1 MKELA
6 FGPGMK
12 MPMEDEMKILIAGD
26 GKVGASLTRELS
38 AAGYDITLID
48 SKQNVLD
55 SSIERF
61 DVMAIRGNCASMEIL
76 EEAGVREADLLI
88 AVTSADE
95 VNLLSCLTAHGMNPN
110 IHTIARIRNPE
121 YSEQIYR
128 MRGTFALSLAVN
140 PEKQAAIEIE
150 HLLKYPGFLKR
161 DTFAKGRLEVVELR
175 INEDSKLKDL
185 ALNDLNS
192 VAGCKVLV
200 CVVLRK
206 GKAIAPDGNFVLKE
220 GDRIFVTAPTDN
232 LTILLKNLGIIT
244 HKVRRVMICGGGK
257 VSYYLAKQLQRSGMI
272 VQIIEQD
279 YDKCLDLAKRLPEAS
294 IIHGDASNQALL
306 ESEGI
311 EDCDA
316 LITMTGMDEQ
326 NIIISLYGKNCG
338 VPQVITKVGHLDHTR
353 IIENLPLGSIVSPKE
368 LCTNAIVRYVR
379 AMHNQAG
386 AAISVH
392 GIADGQAEALEF
404 LVEKDTRYCGV
415 PLKNIETKKNILI
428 AGISHKAQTEVPNGD
443 SCFEVGDTVVVVSGR
458 DEVLYQLEDI
468 FE

>member
-1 MKELA
+1 MRV
-6 FGPGMK
+6 
-12 MPMEDEMKILIAGD
+12 PMEDKMKILIAGD
-26 GKVGASLTRELS
+26 GKVGASLTRELT

-61 DVMAIRGNCASMEIL
+61 DVMAIRGYCASMEIL
-76 EEAGVREADLLI
+76 EEAGVKDADLLI

-95 VNLLSCLTAHGMNPN
+95 VNLLCCLTAHGMNPD

-121 YSEQIYR
+121 YSKQIYR
-128 MRGTFALSLAVN
+128 MRGIFALSLSVN

-150 HLLKYPGFLKR
+150 HLQKYPGFLKR
-161 DTFAKGRLEVVELR
+161 DSFAKGRLEIVELR
-175 INEDSKLKDL
+175 IGSDSKLKDL
-185 ALNDLNS
+185 ALNDLDS
-192 VAGCKVLV
+192 VAKCKVLV

-206 GKAIAPDGNFVLKE
+206 GKVIAPDGNFVLQE

-257 VSYYLAKQLQRSGMI
+257 VSYYLAERLKKSGMI
-272 VQIIEQD
+272 VQI
-279 YDKCLDLAKRLPEAS
+279 S

-311 EDCDA
+311 QDCDA

-326 NIIISLYGKNCG
+326 NIIISLYGNNCG
-338 VPQVITKVGHLDHTR
+338 VPQVITKVGHLDHTK
-353 IIENLPLGSIVSPKE
+353 IIENLPIGSIVSPKE

-379 AMHNQAG
+379 AMHNQEG
-386 AAISVH
+386 AAITVY

-415 PLKNIETKKNILI
+415 PLKNMETKKNILI
-428 AGISHKAQTEVPNGD
+428 AGISHKARTEVPDGE
-443 SCFEVGDTVVVVSGR
+443 SSFEVGDTVVVVSGR
-458 DEVLYQLEDI
+458 DEVLYQLDDI

>member
-1 MKELA
+1 MR
-6 FGPGMK
+6 
-12 MPMEDEMKILIAGD
+12 MPMEDKMKILIAGD
-26 GKVGASLTRELS
+26 GKVGASLTRELT

-76 EEAGVREADLLI
+76 EEAGVKDADLLI

-95 VNLLSCLTAHGMNPN
+95 VNLLCCLTAHGMNPD

-121 YSEQIYR
+121 YSKQIYR
-128 MRGTFALSLAVN
+128 MRGTFALSLSVN

-161 DTFAKGRLEVVELR
+161 DSFAKGRLEIVELR
-175 INEDSKLKDL
+175 IGSDSKLKDL
-185 ALNDLNS
+185 ALNDLDS
-192 VAGCKVLV
+192 VAKCKVLV

-206 GKAIAPDGNFVLKE
+206 GKVIAPDGNFVLQE

-257 VSYYLAKQLQRSGMI
+257 VSYYLAERLKKSGMI

-279 YDKCLDLAKRLPEAS
+279 YEKCLDLAKRLPEAS

-311 EDCDA
+311 QDCDA

-326 NIIISLYGKNCG
+326 NIIISLYGNNCG
-338 VPQVITKVGHLDHTR
+338 VPQVITKVGHLDHTK
-353 IIENLPLGSIVSPKE
+353 IIENLPIGSIVSPKE

-379 AMHNQAG
+379 AMHNQEG
-386 AAISVH
+386 AAITVY

-428 AGISHKAQTEVPNGD
+428 AGISHKARTEVPDGE
-443 SCFEVGDTVVVVSGR
+443 SSFEVGDTVVVVSGR
-458 DEVLYQLEDI
+458 DEVLYQLGDI

>member
-1 MKELA
+1 MRV
-6 FGPGMK
+6 
-12 MPMEDEMKILIAGD
+12 PMEDEMKILIAGD
-26 GKVGASLTRELS
+26 GKVGASLTRELT

-76 EEAGVREADLLI
+76 EEAGVRDADLLI

-95 VNLLSCLTAHGMNPN
+95 INLLCCLTAHGMNPD

-121 YSEQIYR
+121 YSKQIYR
-128 MRGTFALSLAVN
+128 MRGTFALSLSVN

-161 DTFAKGRLEVVELR
+161 DSFAKGRLEIVELR
-175 INEDSKLKDL
+175 IGADSKLKDL
-185 ALNDLNS
+185 ALNDLDS
-192 VAGCKVLV
+192 VARCKVLV

-206 GKAIAPDGNFVLKE
+206 GNAIAPDGNFVLKE

-244 HKVRRVMICGGGK
+244 HKARRIMICGGGK
-257 VSYYLAKQLQRSGMI
+257 VSYYLAERLRKSGMI

-279 YDKCLDLAKRLPEAS
+279 YDKCMDLAKRLPEAS
-294 IIHGDASNQALL
+294 IIHGDASSQTLL

-311 EDCDA
+311 QDCDA

-326 NIIISLYGKNCG
+326 NIIISLYGNNCG
-338 VPQVITKVGHLDHTR
+338 VPQVITKVGHLDHTK
-353 IIENLPLGSIVSPKE
+353 IIENLPVGSVVSPKE

-379 AMHNQAG
+379 AMHNQEG
-386 AAISVH
+386 AAITVY

-428 AGISHKAQTEVPNGD
+428 AGISHKARTEVPDGD

-458 DEVLYQLEDI
+458 EEVIYQLDDI

>member
-1 MKELA
+1 
-6 FGPGMK
+6 
-12 MPMEDEMKILIAGD
+12 MKILIAGD
-26 GKVGASLTRELS
+26 GKVGASLTRELT

-76 EEAGVREADLLI
+76 EEAGVRDADLLI

-95 VNLLSCLTAHGMNPN
+95 INLLCCLTAHGMNPD

-121 YSEQIYR
+121 YSKQIYR
-128 MRGTFALSLAVN
+128 MRGTFALSLSVN

-161 DTFAKGRLEVVELR
+161 DSFAKGRLEIVELR
-175 INEDSKLKDL
+175 IGADSKLKDL
-185 ALNDLNS
+185 ALNDLDS
-192 VAGCKVLV
+192 VARCKVLV

-206 GKAIAPDGNFVLKE
+206 GNAIAPDGNFVLKE

-244 HKVRRVMICGGGK
+244 HKARRIMICGGGK
-257 VSYYLAKQLQRSGMI
+257 VSYYLAERLRKSGMI

-279 YDKCLDLAKRLPEAS
+279 YDKCMDLAKRLPEAS
-294 IIHGDASNQALL
+294 IIHGDASSQTLL

-311 EDCDA
+311 QDCDA

-326 NIIISLYGKNCG
+326 NIIISLYGNNCG
-338 VPQVITKVGHLDHTR
+338 VPQVITKVGHLDHTK
-353 IIENLPLGSIVSPKE
+353 IIENLPVGSVVSPKE

-379 AMHNQAG
+379 AMHNQEG
-386 AAISVH
+386 AAITVY

-428 AGISHKAQTEVPNGD
+428 AGISHKARTEVPDGD

-458 DEVLYQLEDI
+458 EEVIYQLDDI